1 MHGRMFLKFLW
12 KVLSKV
18 VDHQEERVLSSG
30 PSYKFCLTCR
40 IRKYYICM
48 CMVPAMQQ
56 SSCYEAA
63 EELLKLQL
71 AEQLN

>member
-1 MHGRMFLKFLW
+1 MQDKKILYMHVYG
-12 KVLSKV
+12 
-18 VDHQEERVLSSG
+18 
-30 PSYKFCLTCR
+30 
-40 IRKYYICM
+40 
-48 CMVPAMQQ
+48 PAMQQ